1 MTAERPDCDV
11 VGLRRARGEALGRAV
26 SSATEAA
33 SDCLTFELSCAW
45 RQSPTGRGRTM
56 FTVAWSGQAVAAVAR
71 QLERGVR
78 HYLAPEQWRIRL
90 LMQRPS
96 LTCKARQQ

>member
-1 MTAERPDCDV
+1 
-11 VGLRRARGEALGRAV
+11 
-26 SSATEAA
+26 
-33 SDCLTFELSCAW
+33 
-45 RQSPTGRGRTM
+45 M

-96 LTCKARQQ
+96 LTCEARQQ